1 VFLFSVFQ
9 ALTSSAV
16 KKGGLSTGD
25 VAALYMYKNTIF
37 DVKIDTESNVCYFF
51 ICLKH

>member
-1 VFLFSVFQ
+1 MFLFSVFQ
-9 ALTSSAV
+9 ALTSTAV

-25 VAALYMYKNTIF
+25 VAALYMYKNTTF
-37 DVKIDTESNVCYFF
+37 DVKFDTGSNVCFFF